1 MSCFLGFRA
10 LSCELELSLGLKFFS
25 STLSLP
31 SRSVG
36 SQRLNARPFF
46 SLPFMFLQVRFFILL
61 RIHWNFFQS
70 ILQGG
75 GDFFCWCCNWSRFRS
90 KSSASDLEVF
100 RVFRC
105 YRSDADAN
113 RTDAPFI
120 ARAWVQTLS
129 RCSHSWCRD
138 FESNRHK
145 SKETL
150 AGVKNSI
157 LFWICA
163 NEPLS
168 LTWKDALAYSVN
180 CFCSNFINSTANLKC
195 QLDISR
201 IMFPVLYICCR
212 FL

>member
-61 RIHWNFFQS
+61 RIHWKKIFKAFYKVAVIFLPVVLQLIS
-70 ILQGG
+70 ISEQKFGFGSGG
-75 GDFFCWCCNWSRFRS
+75 V
-90 KSSASDLEVF
+90 SSFSVLPI
-100 RVFRC
+100 RC
-105 YRSDADAN
+105 RCEPMPHSLLVRGFKLCRDAVIVGAG
-113 RTDAPFI
+113 
-120 ARAWVQTLS
+120 TLS
-129 RCSHSWCRD
+129 RTGKSQKKPWQGWKIQSC
-138 FESNRHK
+138 FE
-145 SKETL
+145 L
-150 AGVKNSI
+150 VQM
-157 LFWICA
+157 
-163 NEPLS
+163 S

-195 QLDISR
+195 QLDVSR
-201 IMFPVLYICCR
+201 ILYWKFTAYFYNSR
-212 FL
+212 L